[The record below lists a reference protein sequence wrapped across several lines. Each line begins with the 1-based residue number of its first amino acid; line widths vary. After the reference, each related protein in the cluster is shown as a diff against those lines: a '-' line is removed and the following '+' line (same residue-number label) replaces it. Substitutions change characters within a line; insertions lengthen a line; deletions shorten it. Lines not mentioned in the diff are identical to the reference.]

1 MVWYEALLSM
11 SLLGFGMGTMLAV
24 GLSNMQGFTASI
36 ALYTDMIINNLW
48 TLWWRKVR
56 KIIFSYEY

>member
-11 SLLGFGMGTMLAV
+11 SLLGFGMGTMLAG
-24 GLSNMQGFTASI
+24 GLSNMQGFAASI

-48 TLWWRKVR
+48 TVLEESEEDFY
-56 KIIFSYEY
+56 IYEY